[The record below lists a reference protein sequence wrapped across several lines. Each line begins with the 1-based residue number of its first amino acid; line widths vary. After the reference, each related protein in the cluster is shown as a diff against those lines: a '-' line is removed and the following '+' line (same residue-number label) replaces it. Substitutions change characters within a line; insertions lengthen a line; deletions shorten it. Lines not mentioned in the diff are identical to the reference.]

1 MPGEQLQQLR
11 LSSGSPGSHPGWSC
25 HNLTESQGQRASA
38 WALQAPQGPC
48 TVPQQAQ
55 LSVKPLVSA
64 LWWGEQEPSTAQR
77 PQSPAGVAEAQLLSA
92 GPGLMSDS
100 GLELL
105 ILSAT
110 STAWGQHSHPKR
122 DTQMSITPSLC
133 QLCPG

>member
-1 MPGEQLQQLR
+1 MELSQPDRKPGTEGFSL
-11 LSSGSPGSHPGWSC
+11 GSAGPTGTLHCAPAGT
-25 HNLTESQGQRASA
+25 TE
-38 WALQAPQGPC
+38 C
-48 TVPQQAQ
+48 
-55 LSVKPLVSA
+55 KPLVSA